1 MQLDRGGRLLQQ
13 ISFSRFRKRDPAPSR
28 FRYKFS
34 RWMLSPLIKRAVLY
48 ALPFFIIATPFL
60 IYLQDQKNKEQVQEI
75 AFDLYRKVIERPE
88 FMLDAL
94 SIEGASDSLN
104 TEIRQILGLDFPI
117 SYFDLNLANLRE
129 RVLSLPPVE
138 IAETHILGGGIL
150 HIKVDEKTPALLLK
164 KEMGFTVLNAHGDY
178 IRSASSR
185 KYFSNLPVIT
195 GVGAE
200 NAASQATSILKV
212 IDKKLSKVRGMVFVG
227 QRRWNIIMT
236 SGQIIMLPE
245 NNPEQ
250 AMQKILILDKAEQ
263 ILSRQIAV
271 FDFRLPSRITLR
283 IPSVN
288 YGQTNSEIIGVKN

>member
-1 MQLDRGGRLLQQ
+1 MQQ
-13 ISFSRFRKRDPAPSR
+13 ISFSKFRKRDPAPSR
-28 FRYKFS
+28 LRYKFS
-34 RWMLSPLIKRAVLY
+34 RWMLSPLIKKMLLY
-48 ALPFFIIATPFL
+48 ALPLFLIATPFL

-88 FMLDAL
+88 FMLNAL

-104 TEIRQILGLDFPI
+104 TEIRKILGLDFPM
-117 SYFDLNLANLRE
+117 SYFDLNLADIRE
-129 RVLSLPPVE
+129 LVLSLPPVE
-138 IAETHILGGGIL
+138 NAETHIKGGGIL
-150 HIKVDEKTPALLLK
+150 HVKVDEKTPALLLK
-164 KEMGFTVLNAHGDY
+164 KEMSFIVLSAHGDY
-178 IRSASSR
+178 IRSVSSR
-185 KYFSNLPVIT
+185 EYFHNLPVIT

-200 NAASQATSILKV
+200 NAASQATAILKV
-212 IDKKLSKVRGMVFVG
+212 IDKKLSQVRGLVFVG

-250 AMQKILILDKAEQ
+250 AIQKILILDKAEQ

-283 IPSVN
+283 MPSAD
-288 YGQTNSEIIGVKN
+288 YSQTNSEIIGVRN

>member
-1 MQLDRGGRLLQQ
+1 MQLDCGGRILQQ
-13 ISFSRFRKRDPAPSR
+13 ISFSKFRKRDPAPSR

-34 RWMLSPLIKRAVLY
+34 RWMLSPLIKKAVLY
-48 ALPFFIIATPFL
+48 ALPLFIIATPFL
-60 IYLQDQKNKEQVQEI
+60 IYLQDQKNKEQVQEM

-104 TEIRQILGLDFPI
+104 TEIRKILGLDFPI

-138 IAETHILGGGIL
+138 IAETHIRGGGIL
-150 HIKVDEKTPALLLK
+150 HIKVDQKTPALLLK
-164 KEMGFTVLNAHGDY
+164 KEMGFAVLSAHGEY
-178 IRSASSR
+178 IRSVSSR
-185 KYFSNLPVIT
+185 EIFPNLPVIT

-200 NAASQATSILKV
+200 NAASQATTILKV
-212 IDKKLSKVRGMVFVG
+212 IDKKLTQVRGLVFVG

-250 AMQKILILDKAEQ
+250 AIQKILILDKAEQ

-271 FDFRLPSRITLR
+271 FDFRLPARITLR
-283 IPSVN
+283 IPSDN
-288 YGQTNSEIIGVKN
+288 YSQINSEIIGVRN